1 MGIPATGTNI
11 VLQISKI
18 PTQKIFALE
27 LNRASSMFGTFP
39 YVAFLLSLSILRKK
53 STNNGYFSVKCH
65 QLSVSESRSSQKK
78 IKQVVKSPSVL
89 KPGRISIVGECH
101 PSDCILRKRNVA
113 IKVGACMK
121 YAII

>member
-1 MGIPATGTNI
+1 MGPRI
-11 VLQISKI
+11 VII
-18 PTQKIFALE
+18 NMAAEFHRI
-27 LNRASSMFGTFP
+27 SSMFGTFP

-53 STNNGYFSVKCH
+53 KSTNNGYFSVKRH

-101 PSDCILRKRNVA
+101 PSDCILDK
-113 IKVGACMK
+113 
-121 YAII
+121 